1 MSNVIVGTQGDPAA
15 ASVALGYNTQNA
27 LNALSGISVPE
38 YSFQEPKTGITATIF
53 PGENTWHSLYDHDYR
68 ELANHI
74 FSIGS
79 MKADQATKNYLT
91 SRVKE
96 VTIQSYEQASMG
108 WFYKILIVGVLVLI
122 VMLYLDSQNANMQV
136 TVDGQ
141 TAKTP
146 SKLPILEVGIVV
158 GLLAAAAYLHATIWA
173 RGAGE
178 AYWQDF
184 SSDLNGK
191 IMTGR
196 LPGDILKEYGANAE
210 RERDR
215 LAMAR
220 IQQSGVSGSAA
231 SGALVGGLL
240 AGMFR

>member
-15 ASVALGYNTQNA
+15 ASVVLGYNTQNA

-79 MKADQATKNYLT
+79 MKADQATKNSLT

-108 WFYKILIVGVLVLI
+108 
-122 VMLYLDSQNANMQV
+122 
-136 TVDGQ
+136 
-141 TAKTP
+141 
-146 SKLPILEVGIVV
+146 
-158 GLLAAAAYLHATIWA
+158 
-173 RGAGE
+173 
-178 AYWQDF
+178 
-184 SSDLNGK
+184 
-191 IMTGR
+191 
-196 LPGDILKEYGANAE
+196 
-210 RERDR
+210 
-215 LAMAR
+215 
-220 IQQSGVSGSAA
+220 
-231 SGALVGGLL
+231 
-240 AGMFR
+240 